1 MLVPCPRLLPTV
13 APSPPLA
20 TFFSGES
27 ALIPPRGADGV
38 ELRFRPTVPMAALRS
53 SAPGKVPRLPT
64 DGALEAESR
73 HARQERQRRARVC
86 DM

>member
-13 APSPPLA
+13 AARPSLA
-20 TFFSGES
+20 PFFSGES

-64 DGALEAESR
+64 DGTLEAES
-73 HARQERQRRARVC
+73 HHDRQERQRRA
-86 DM
+86 